1 MSNYRRRDAVAL
13 ACDGGGG
20 GDGGG
25 AAGVPS
31 GWRLAEI
38 AARDLEFGILITVVG
53 MGRDAHARIS

>member
-1 MSNYRRRDAVAL
+1 MAL
-13 ACDGGGG
+13 ACDGG

-53 MGRDAHARIS
+53 MGRDAHVGIS